1 MESAIMP
8 RMTPSLDLSTPARC
22 FRAPLAPVFVPFIPS
37 HCARP
42 RLRAL
47 PLALL
52 LLSLAVLLA
61 GCRTNREAD
70 ELRSGPEVIYDRAQK
85 SLAQQ
90 DYDNAIRLYE
100 ALNAR
105 YPFATESRQA
115 RLDLIY
121 AYYKARESESALDA
135 ADTFIRENPTHPRVD
150 YAWYIKGLVDFE
162 RSPNFLER
170 WFKVDLNERPPQTAR
185 KAFASFRKVV
195 EDYPKSEYAHDARRR
210 MIYLRNR
217 LADYQLY
224 VARYYMKRGAWVAA
238 AQRAKET
245 VEQYDG
251 APAVR
256 EALELMVQAYERL
269 GMKEHADQTRHVYAA
284 NYGGDEQKVVPYKR
298 PWWKLWG

>member
-1 MESAIMP
+1 MP
-8 RMTPSLDLSTPARC
+8 RMTPSLDLSPPAR
-22 FRAPLAPVFVPFIPS
+22 RSGAPAM
-37 HCARP
+37 P
-42 RLRAL
+42 RLQPAL
-47 PLALL
+47 LLGAILALALL
-52 LLSLAVLLA
+52 LG
-61 GCRTNREAD
+61 GCKTNRGED
-70 ELRSGPEVIYDRAQK
+70 ELKSGPEIVYARAAK

-90 DYDNAIRLYE
+90 DYNNAIRLYE

-105 YPFATESRQA
+105 YPFANEARQA

-121 AYYKARESESALDA
+121 AYYKGRETESAIDA
-135 ADTFIRENPTHPRVD
+135 AETFIRENPTHPRVD

-162 RSPNFLER
+162 RTPNVVER
-170 WFKVDLNERPPQTAR
+170 FFKVDLDERPPQTAR
-185 KAFASFRKVV
+185 KAFAAFRKVV

-210 MIYLRNR
+210 MIHLRNR

-245 VEQYDG
+245 IEQYDG

-256 EALELMVQAYERL
+256 DALEIMVQAYEQL
-269 GMKEHADQTRHVYAA
+269 GMKDLADQTRQVYAA
-284 NYGGDEQKVVPYKR
+284 NYGGDQQTVVPYKK

>member
-1 MESAIMP
+1 MP
-8 RMTPSLDLSTPARC
+8 CMTPSLDLSTPARR
-22 FRAPLAPVFVPFIPS
+22 FRAPLA
-37 HCARP
+37 
-42 RLRAL
+42 
-47 PLALL
+47 LAFLL
-52 LLSLAVLLA
+52 LATLLVA
-61 GCRTNREAD
+61 GCKTNRED
-70 ELRSGPEVIYDRAQK
+70 DLKSGPEIIYDRAQK
-85 SLAQQ
+85 SLASQ

-105 YPFATESRQA
+105 YPFAAESRQA

-121 AYYKARESESALDA
+121 AYYKARETESALDA

-150 YAWYIKGLVDFE
+150 YAWYVKGLVDFE

-185 KAFASFRKVV
+185 KAFAAFRKVV

-245 VEQYDG
+245 IEQYDG
-251 APAVR
+251 SPAVR
-256 EALELMVQAYERL
+256 EALEIMVQAYERL
-269 GMKEHADQTRHVYAA
+269 GMKELADQTRQVYAA
-284 NYGGDEQKVVPYKR
+284 NYGGDGEKVVPYKR

>member
-1 MESAIMP
+1 MP
-8 RMTPSLDLSTPARC
+8 CMTPSLDLSPPAR
-22 FRAPLAPVFVPFIPS
+22 RSRGSRILLLVAAGLSLA
-37 HCARP
+37 
-42 RLRAL
+42 
-47 PLALL
+47 ALL
-52 LLSLAVLLA
+52 LT

-70 ELRSGPEVIYDRAQK
+70 DLKSGPEIIYERASK

-90 DYDNAIRLYE
+90 DYNNAIRLYE

-105 YPFATESRQA
+105 YPFALEARQA

-121 AYYKARESESALDA
+121 AYYKGRETESALDS

-150 YAWYIKGLVDFE
+150 YAWYLKGLVDFE
-162 RSPNFLER
+162 RTPNVVER
-170 WFKVDLNERPPQTAR
+170 FFKVDLNERPPQTAR
-185 KAFASFRKVV
+185 KAFAAFRKVV

-210 MIYLRNR
+210 MIHLRNR

-224 VARYYMKRGAWVAA
+224 VARHYMERGAYVAA

-245 VEQYDG
+245 IEQYDG

-256 EALELMVQAYERL
+256 EALELMVEAYEQL
-269 GMKEHADQTRHVYAA
+269 GMKELADQTRQVYAA

>member
-1 MESAIMP
+1 MESVIMP
-8 RMTPSLDLSTPARC
+8 RMMPTLDTS
-22 FRAPLAPVFVPFIPS
+22 LAP
-37 HCARP
+37 R
-42 RLRAL
+42 RGAL
-47 PLALL
+47 PLLALL
-52 LLSLAVLLA
+52 MLALAVLLLA
-61 GCRTNREAD
+61 GCRTNREGED
-70 ELRSGPEVIYDRAQK
+70 LKSGPEIIYERAQK
-85 SLAQQ
+85 SLAEQ
-90 DYDNAIRLYE
+90 DYDAAIRLFE

-105 YPFATESRQA
+105 YPFASESRQA

-121 AYYKARESESALDA
+121 AYYKAREPESAIDA

-150 YAWYIKGLVDFE
+150 YAWYVRGLVDFE

-170 WFKVDLNERPPQTAR
+170 WLKVDLNERPPQTAR

-245 VEQYDG
+245 IEQYDG

-256 EALELMVQAYERL
+256 EALEIMVQAYEQL
-269 GMKEHADQTRHVYAA
+269 GMKELADQTRQVYAT
-284 NYGGDEQKVVPYKR
+284 NYGGDQQKVVPYKR
-298 PWWKLWG
+298 PWWKVWG